1 MADAD
6 VVVWHSFGV
15 THVPRVEDWP
25 VMPVEQTGFWLKPA
39 NFFDANPGL
48 DIPPEFNAASR
59 EEPSAQSKP
68 NTSLLRHVAP
78 GSQALSVQPA
88 ASCSGCQHAPAPTRQ
103 QQIQCRL

>member
-6 VVVWHSFGV
+6 VVIWHSFGV

-59 EEPSAQSKP
+59 EDVAQARP
-68 NTSLLRHVAP
+68 QTSLLRELAP
-78 GSQALSVQPA
+78 GSQALVAQPA
-88 ASCSGCQHAPAPTRQ
+88 SSCCQRSAAPA
-103 QQIQCRL
+103 IQHTQTHSKL